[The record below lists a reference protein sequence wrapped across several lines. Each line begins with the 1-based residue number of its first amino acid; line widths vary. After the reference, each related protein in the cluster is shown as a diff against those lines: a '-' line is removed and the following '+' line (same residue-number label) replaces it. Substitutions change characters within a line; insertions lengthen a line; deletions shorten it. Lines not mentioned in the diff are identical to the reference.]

1 MAQSDDLKQS
11 IIEGKTKFHELDRIV
26 EPKAAADI
34 RRHAIEEMTGTQLP
48 VIGNFTIDAKS
59 AASRNI
65 ENMIGAIQ
73 IPVGIAGPL
82 TINGEYAKGG
92 FYLPLATT
100 EGALVASTN
109 RGCSA
114 ISSSGGADVR
124 IFKDGMTRA
133 PVFKT
138 KGAIESKK
146 LVAWV
151 NDADNFKRMQEC
163 AATTTRFGVLIAVT
177 PYVAGNNVYLRFIYD
192 TKDAMG
198 MNMVTIATDAVVDMI
213 MAENDAELI
222 SLSGNMCTDKK
233 PSAINLIEGRGKT
246 VVADVRLSREIV
258 LKKLKTTPERMV
270 EVNIRKNLVGSA
282 LAGSIG
288 FNAHVANVA
297 AAMYLACGQDA
308 AHVVEASLSITFA
321 EVDDNGDLYISV
333 TMPAVSVG
341 TVGGGTG
348 IATQQECLGI
358 IDCAGSGKIPGHNA
372 KKLAEIIASAALAGE
387 ISLIGAQAAKH
398 LAQAHQEHGR

>member
-1 MAQSDDLKQS
+1 MAQSDNLKQS

-34 RRHAIEEMTGTQLP
+34 RRHAIEEMTDTQLP

-73 IPVGIAGPL
+73 IPVGVAGP
-82 TINGEYAKGG
+82 IIVNGEYAKGA

-109 RGCSA
+109 RGCA
-114 ISSSGGADVR
+114 TISSSGGADVR

-138 KGAIESKK
+138 NGAIGSKK

-163 AATTTRFGVLIAVT
+163 AAATTRFGVLVAIT

-398 LAQAHQEHGR
+398 LAQAHQELGR